1 MDQMQQYVGEYF
13 SKEWLMKNVLRF
25 DDEQI
30 EKMNEEM
37 AEEKANAEP
46 EEVPP
51 TEEPE
56 AKQQSQH
63 TINLKVAK

>member
-1 MDQMQQYVGEYF
+1 
-13 SKEWLMKNVLRF
+13 MKNVLRF

-37 AEEKANAEP
+37 DEEKANAEP